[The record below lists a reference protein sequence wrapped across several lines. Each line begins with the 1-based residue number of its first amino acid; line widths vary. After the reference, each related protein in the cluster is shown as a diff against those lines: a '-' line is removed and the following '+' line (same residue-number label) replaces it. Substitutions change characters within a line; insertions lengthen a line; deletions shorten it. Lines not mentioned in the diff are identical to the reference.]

1 MNTHYT
7 TLVKTLATLALFAT
21 VALTGRAVIGI
32 TGTPHDLTTNAW
44 AITDQKCIFCHTPH
58 NAKTTQLIPLWNHG
72 ATTTTF
78 TLYQNTGTL
87 NATMGQ
93 PAGTSKACLSCH
105 DGTVALDSY
114 GTSAGTAITKLAAG
128 DIHNLGTS
136 LADDHPISFLYDVAL
151 VTADKGG
158 LISPVSASFVDGAS
172 KIPLFAGM
180 MECASCHNVH
190 DNTNGSFLRVSNTGS
205 ALCLKCHIK

>member
-1 MNTHYT
+1 MNTHHT
-7 TLVKTLATLALFAT
+7 TLVKTLTTLALFAA

-114 GTSAGTAITKLAAG
+114 GTSAGTAATKMAAG

-136 LADDHPISFLYDVAL
+136 LADDHPISFLYDSVLAL
-151 VTADKGG
+151 ADVG
-158 LISPVSASFVDGAS
+158 LISPTSASFVDGAS

>member
-1 MNTHYT
+1 MNTHQT

-21 VALTGRAVIGI
+21 VALTGRAAIA
-32 TGTPHDLTTNAW
+32 GTKHDLTTNAW

-105 DGTVALDSY
+105 DGTVASDSY
-114 GTSAGTAITKLAAG
+114 GTITGTHLMTGTA
-128 DIHNLGTS
+128 NLGTS
-136 LADDHPISFLYDVAL
+136 LADDHPVSFTYDPAL
-151 VTADKGG
+151 ATADGG
-158 LISPVSASFVDGAS
+158 LISPLNANFVDGGGT
-172 KIPLFAGM
+172 IPLFAGK
-180 MECASCHNVH
+180 MECASCHEVH
-190 DNTNGSFLRVSNTGS
+190 DNTFGKFLRVSNAGS
-205 ALCLKCHIK
+205 ALCLKCHVK